1 MKTPKNKKGGAAI
14 AAGGFGCVFNPPL
27 QCSNGN
33 IVDGTYVSKL
43 MANKY
48 AKDEILEIDK
58 VKRVIA
64 PLRPET
70 RKYFLIDDSF
80 VCKPANMTK
89 YDLIGFNAKCQGA
102 IGVRSEDINN
112 PVNKKKLSILQMKNG
127 GGTVHEYIMSLLSSI
142 NIAAFHA
149 KFVELNNLMIGLL
162 ENGIVPLNQVDY
174 NHFDIK
180 SDNILI
186 NTTTDPPEL
195 SIIDW
200 GLSAENTKK
209 KVSKTASPMVYNLPY
224 SLILLGPNAPA
235 YIKTMYNQFKIAN
248 PNNTVRDRLTVA
260 NEVAKGIVNAAI
272 SPSRYLA
279 IARLII
285 QSQSE
290 YEVNRVIREYVAVVL
305 FEYVN
310 FKTGAFNSL
319 KYSNDVFSKNADVW
333 GFLSIYT
340 YLRYVVKELIVI
352 DARFAELSK
361 LDEGITDII
370 QEYLIGYKYATKPI
384 DIQELIHKLRN
395 LNTINAAVVVKQPK
409 IRIRIPKGVR
419 KTSNKVVIVH
429 SNTPIAKIV
438 KRCPN
443 GTRKNKKALIPPC
456 VPK

>member
-1 MKTPKNKKGGAAI
+1 MKTQKIKKGGAAI

-64 PLRPET
+64 SLRPET

-80 VCKPANMTK
+80 VCKPLNMTK
-89 YDLIGFNAKCQGA
+89 YDLVGFNAKCQGA

-127 GGTVHEYIMSLLSSI
+127 GGTVHDYIMSLLNSI

-186 NTTTDPPEL
+186 NTTTNPPEL

-224 SLILLGPNAPA
+224 SLILLGPNAPT

-248 PNNTVRDRLTVA
+248 PNNTVHDRLTVA

-272 SPSRYLA
+272 STSHFQA
-279 IARLII
+279 IAELIV

-290 YEVNRVIREYVAVVL
+290 DEIKRVIREYVAVVL

-340 YLRYVVKELIVI
+340 YLRYVVKQLVS
-352 DARFAELSK
+352 DVRFAELSK
-361 LDEGITDII
+361 LDQGITDII

-384 DIQELIHKLRN
+384 DIQELIHKLRH
-395 LNTINAAVVVKQPK
+395 LNTINAVVPMKQPQ
-409 IRIRIPKGVR
+409 IRIRIPKGTP
-419 KTSNKVVIVH
+419 KTAKKVVIVH
-429 SNTPIAKIV
+429 SNTPIAKV
-438 KRCPN
+438 AKRCPN

>member
-33 IVDGTYVSKL
+33 IVDRTYVSKL

-80 VCKPANMTK
+80 VCKPANMTN
-89 YDLIGFNAKCQGA
+89 YDLIGFDAKCHYA
-102 IGVRSEDINN
+102 IGIRGTDINK

-127 GGTVHEYIMSLLSSI
+127 GGTVHDYIMSLLRSN

-149 KFVELNNLMIGLL
+149 KFVELNNLMVGLL

-186 NTTTDPPEL
+186 NTTTNPPQL

-209 KVSKTASPMVYNLPY
+209 KISKTPSLMIYNLPY
-224 SLILLGPNAPA
+224 SLILLGPNAPT

-248 PNNTVRDRLTVA
+248 PDNTVQDSLTVA
-260 NEVAKGIVNAAI
+260 NEVAKGIVDAAI
-272 SPSRYLA
+272 SPSHYLV
-279 IARLII
+279 IAQLIV
-285 QSQSE
+285 QSQSN
-290 YEVNRVIREYVAVVL
+290 YEVKRVICEYVAVVL

-319 KYSNDVFSKNADVW
+319 KYFNDVFSKNADVW
-333 GFLSIYT
+333 GFLSIYS
-340 YLRYVVKELIVI
+340 YLRYVVERLVP
-352 DARFAELSK
+352 DARFGALSK

-370 QEYLIGYKYATKPI
+370 QEYLIGYKYAIKPM
-384 DIQELIHKLRN
+384 DIHELIHKLRH
-395 LNTINAAVVVKQPK
+395 LNDINDAVAMKQPQ
-409 IRIRIPKGVR
+409 IRIPKGVR
-419 KTSNKVVIVH
+419 KTASKVIIVY

>member
-80 VCKPANMTK
+80 VCKPLNMTK

-102 IGVRSEDINN
+102 IGIRSEDINN
-112 PVNKKKLSILQMKNG
+112 PVNKKKISILQMKNG
-127 GGTVHEYIMSLLSSI
+127 GGTVHDYIMSLLSSI
-142 NIAAFHA
+142 NIAAFHI

-186 NTTTDPPEL
+186 NATTNPPEL

-248 PNNTVRDRLTVA
+248 PNNTVQDRLTVA

-272 SPSRYLA
+272 TTSHYQA
-279 IARLII
+279 IAELIV

-290 YEVNRVIREYVAVVL
+290 DEIKRVIREYVAVVL
-305 FEYVN
+305 FEHVN

-340 YLRYVVKELIVI
+340 YLRYVVERLIVV

-370 QEYLIGYKYATKPI
+370 REYLIGYKYATKPI
-384 DIQELIHKLRN
+384 DIEELIHKLRN
-395 LNTINAAVVVKQPK
+395 LNAINAAVVVKQPQMQ
-409 IRIRIPKGVR
+409 IRIPKGVR
-419 KTSNKVVIVH
+419 KTANKVVIVH

>member
-1 MKTPKNKKGGAAI
+1 MNTPKIKKGGAAI

-58 VKRVIA
+58 VKRVISL
-64 PLRPET
+64 LRPET

-80 VCKPANMTK
+80 VCKPANMTN

-102 IGVRSEDINN
+102 IGIRSEDINK

-127 GGTVHEYIMSLLSSI
+127 GGTVHDYIMSLLSSI

-162 ENGIVPLNQVDY
+162 ENGIIPLNQVDY
-174 NHFDIK
+174 NHYDIK

-186 NTTTDPPEL
+186 NTTTNPPEL

-209 KVSKTASPMVYNLPY
+209 KISKTPSPMVFNLPY
-224 SLILLGPNAPA
+224 SLILLGPNSPT

-248 PNNTVRDRLTVA
+248 PDNTVQGRLTVA

-272 SPSRYLA
+272 LTFHYQV
-279 IARLII
+279 IAQLII
-285 QSQSE
+285 KSQSN
-290 YEVNRVIREYVAVVL
+290 YEVKRVICEYVAVVL

-319 KYSNDVFSKNADVW
+319 KYFNDVFSKNADVW

-340 YLRYVVKELIVI
+340 YLRYVVERLVP
-352 DARFAELSK
+352 DARFGALSK

-370 QEYLIGYKYATKPI
+370 QEYLVGYKYATKPI
-384 DIQELIHKLRN
+384 DIPELIHKLRN
-395 LNTINAAVVVKQPK
+395 LNTINAVVPAKQPQ
-409 IRIRIPKGVR
+409 IQIRIPKGVR
-419 KTSNKVVIVH
+419 KTANKVVIVQGK
-429 SNTPIAKIV
+429 TPIAKIV